1 MKLKGESSMKSELH
15 ETADPVN
22 LCDLSSPQRRSFV
35 KGIVSLGA
43 GLAASPFLPN
53 AAHAQSPAPSSA
65 TWGPPGDDLAPI
77 VPSSGVGRYFHVFY
91 PASQTAGELQIAVN
105 YTLWMPE
112 AIDKV
117 RGVIVHQHGAG
128 MEAAHYG
135 SFSAYDLHWQALAK
149 KWDCV
154 LVGPSYRVT
163 NDAVDLTPGGAELWF
178 DPRHGSDKA
187 FMKAL
192 GEIGE
197 KSGHPEIATVPWCLW
212 GHSGGGIWSNAMSI
226 LYPSRVAAAFLRSGA
241 VNMFRGRPQFPQ
253 LDVPEAVY
261 AIPIMTVAGIM
272 ERRNGSW
279 GTFTTTFQEYRAH
292 GAPIGWAPD
301 PRTAHFCGDSRYLAI
316 PFFDASLAM
325 RLPEKGAKIQAL
337 RPVDHSHAWVAA
349 YPGDIAVP
357 ASEFKGDEKQAVWL
371 PNAAVA
377 KAWMDYVKS
386 GTVAD
391 SSLPPAPFN
400 VRVNDKGGQGMEV
413 TWDAEAGLASG
424 LGGFIVLRDD
434 QGVARLPAQ
443 APEEIYGRPLFQGL
457 SFHDTPTGPLPR
469 VVYLD
474 SSAKPGVDHIYTVTA
489 LSGAGV
495 PSIPAA
501 SSAEMRS
508 LTGKFTRSIPRA
520 SEFPNGERT

>member
-1 MKLKGESSMKSELH
+1 MKSESQQPGIP
-15 ETADPVN
+15 ENVSP
-22 LCDLSSPQRRSFV
+22 LSSIERRSFV
-35 KGIVSLGA
+35 KGIVSLSA
-43 GLAASPFLPN
+43 GLAASPFLFN
-53 AAHAQSPAPSSA
+53 SAQAQSPAPSPA
-65 TWGPPGDDLAPI
+65 TWGPPGDDVVPI
-77 VPSSGVGRYFHVFY
+77 VPSSGIGRYFHVFY

-112 AIDKV
+112 AIDQV

-135 SFSAYDLHWQALAK
+135 SYSAYDLHWQALAK

-241 VNMFRGRPQFPQ
+241 VVSFRGRPEFLEPE
-253 LDVPEAVY
+253 VPEGVY
-261 AIPIMTVAGIM
+261 AIPTMTNAGIL

-279 GTFTTTFQEYRAH
+279 GRFLTPFQEYRPH

-316 PFFDASLAM
+316 PFFDACLGM
-325 RLPEKGAKIQAL
+325 RLPEKGAKTQAL
-337 RPVDHSHAWVAA
+337 RPVDHNHAWLAA
-349 YPGDIAVP
+349 FPGDIAVP

-377 KAWMDYVKS
+377 KAWMDYVRS

-391 SSLPPAPFN
+391 SSLPPAPFG
-400 VRVNDKGGQGMEV
+400 VRVNDKGDQGKEIA
-413 TWDAEAGLASG
+413 WDAEADLASG
-424 LGGFIVLRDD
+424 LGGFIVLRDG
-434 QGVARLPAQ
+434 QGLARLPLE
-443 APEEIYGRPLFQGL
+443 APEEIFGRPLFQGL

-469 VVYLD
+469 MAYLD
-474 SSAKPGVDHIYTVTA
+474 STAKPGVDHVYTVTA
-489 LSGAGV
+489 VSSSGV
-495 PSIPAA
+495 TSIPAA
-501 SSAEMRS
+501 PSAEMRS
-508 LTGKFTRSIPRA
+508 LTGKLKTPLGRA
-520 SEFPNGERT
+520 SDIPSGEST